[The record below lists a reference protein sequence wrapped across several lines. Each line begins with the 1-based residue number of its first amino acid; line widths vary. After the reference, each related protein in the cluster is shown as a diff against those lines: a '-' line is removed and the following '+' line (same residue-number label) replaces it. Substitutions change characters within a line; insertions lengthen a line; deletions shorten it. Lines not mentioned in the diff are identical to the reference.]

1 MRWSIANLSA
11 SRGGASRGLAPL
23 ALGLLLASELALLVS
38 GWRLASALVRP
49 GLGWVK
55 AHRRT
60 GAVRST
66 ASGGIDRALS
76 NASGRSV
83 SFVFVFYAMSCPA
96 ARVAGPPAA
105 SAGPSGLTPL
115 AASAW
120 PAEAILSLPLW
131 PLYATTD
138 QSAAVVVC
146 TRNVILWIAPV
157 KVAGAWYSSVTGLPN
172 LPNVT
177 PVTPEDRIGSVIG

>member
-120 PAEAILSLPLW
+120 RAEAILSLPLW
-131 PLYATTD
+131 PLYATPI
-138 QSAAVVVC
+138 SP
-146 TRNVILWIAPV
+146 LPLSFAP
-157 KVAGAWYSSVTGLPN
+157 GT
-172 LPNVT
+172 
-177 PVTPEDRIGSVIG
+177 